1 MSTAAAH
8 GKAIDDLME
17 RASAALAAADYFEAE
32 KLCVKAL
39 DRAVAAQDFERLARI
54 CLPLQEARRQKRHEA
69 VDSGNTFIIRELPA
83 RGEAILPGCYLL
95 TPPMIGLEALSMREL
110 CDRRKVPALVLC
122 KEPTAGSGKWP
133 LVGVSGS
140 DRESLVVRTQVAP
153 PEGFENM
160 TPVGAGEGMRP
171 GPSARW
177 FLSAQEALGDAAIA
191 KLKPGLPPDYKAV
204 DLYEYL
210 KAVPDHEKLHQALE
224 AACREVA
231 VVGPSPRPRRRA
243 VIDDPFS
250 F

>member
-1 MSTAAAH
+1 MTTAGAV
-8 GKAIDDLME
+8 GKVIDDLME
-17 RASAALAAADYFEAE
+17 RASASLAAANYFEAE
-32 KLCVKAL
+32 KLALKAL
-39 DRAVAAQDFERLARI
+39 DRACAAQDFERMARI

-69 VDSGNTFIIRELPA
+69 VDSGNTFIIRTLPS
-83 RGEAILPGCYLL
+83 RGEEILPGCYLL
-95 TPPMIGLEALSMREL
+95 TPPMIGIETLTMREL
-110 CDRRKVPALVLC
+110 ADRRRIPALVLC
-122 KEPTAGSGKWP
+122 KEPTAASGKWP

-140 DRESLVVRTQVAP
+140 DRESLVIRTQVPP

-160 TPVGAGEGMRP
+160 TPVGPGEGVRP

-177 FLSAQEALGDAAIA
+177 FLSSQEALGDAAIA
-191 KLKPGLPPDYKAV
+191 KIKPQLAPDYRAV
-204 DLYEYL
+204 DLFEYL

-224 AACREVA
+224 AACREAA